1 MNEVVRKLILFE
13 PNMNSLPHSE
23 INSGFLSMMELA
35 YQDVKLYFI
44 GDKNHYKAIEE
55 IKKFNRWNFIPT
67 KIFSYEPRNFL
78 FNDLFLLFKISKLL
92 IHSDRLDRIYLLG
105 IMPLTHIY
113 ISFLNAILKKNIV
126 ICLHGQM
133 EAYLKD
139 TKIGFSKYYYR
150 LSKFV
155 FKRNDNLNYLF
166 FGDSIKKN
174 LLFLFNKNKKL
185 ISIDQPYL
193 YKSIPEKTS
202 IELNEIITL
211 GFLGRFDGSKN
222 VKEFFRLV
230 DSLEQE
236 IINNSVIIKIIGKVN
251 YKIPNKYHNLITFY
265 NRTLSQNEFRTEV
278 LKLDFVLSFTDENF
292 YKATPS
298 GVFFDCIKWEVPILA
313 LNNDFISYYFDKYD
327 KIGELFKN
335 TNEMIL
341 FVSEKLLYDKKNEV
355 NYSLYINNIR
365 ILKNQLSIVNLKE
378 NLINQI

>member
-1 MNEVVRKLILFE
+1 MANGKIIVFE
-13 PNMNSLPHSE
+13 PNMNSFPHSE
-23 INSGFLSMMELA
+23 INSGFLSLMELV
-35 YQDVKLYFI
+35 YPNKNLLFI
-44 GDKNHYKAIEE
+44 ADEKHRRAIEQVKE
-55 IKKFNRWNFIPT
+55 IDKWVYIPS
-67 KIFSYEPRNFL
+67 KVYSYEPVFFL
-78 FNDLFLLFKISKLL
+78 INEFFLIFKIIKLFSITSKK
-92 IHSDRLDRIYLLG
+92 DKIYLLG
-105 IMPLTHIY
+105 ILPLTQIF
-113 ISFLNAILKKNIV
+113 ISVLNFFQKKDIT

-133 EAYLKD
+133 EAYLKN

-174 LLFLFNKNKKL
+174 LLFLFNKNKRL

-193 YKSIPEKTS
+193 YKSLPEKKI

-222 VKEFFRLV
+222 VKDFFRLV

-236 IINNSVIIKIIGKVN
+236 IINNRVIVKIIGKVN
-251 YKIPNKYHNLITFY
+251 YEIPNKYHSLISFY

-292 YKATPS
+292 YKVTPS
-298 GVFFDCIKWEVPILA
+298 GVLFDCIKWEVPVLA
-313 LNNDFISYYFDKYD
+313 LNNDFVSYYFDKYD
-327 KIGELFKN
+327 KIGELFKS

-341 FVSEKLLYDKKNEV
+341 FISDKLLSNKKNEV
-355 NYSLYINNIR
+355 NYSFYINNIR
-365 ILKNQLSIVNLKE
+365 ILKNQLSLANLKE